1 MKNIKG
7 FAIAN
12 DGVMKRIAITYD
24 EINDDGSIIN
34 ANVKMNRIITDKA
47 VLKAVESVTNYAQT
61 VIDAEEE

>member
-12 DGVMKRIAITYD
+12 DVVMKRIAITYD

-34 ANVKMNRIITDKA
+34 ANVKMNRIITDKT

-61 VIDAEEE
+61 VIDAEE

>member
-24 EINDDGSIIN
+24 EIGDDGSIIN
-34 ANVKMNRIITDKA
+34 ANVKVNRIITNKA
-47 VLKAVESVTNYAQT
+47 TLKAVETVTNYAQDI
-61 VIDAEEE
+61 IDAEE